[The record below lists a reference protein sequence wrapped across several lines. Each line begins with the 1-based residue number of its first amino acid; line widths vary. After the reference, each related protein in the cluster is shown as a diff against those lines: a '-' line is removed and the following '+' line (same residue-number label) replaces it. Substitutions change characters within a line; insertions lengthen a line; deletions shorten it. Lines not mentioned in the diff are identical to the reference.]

1 MPNVILQ
8 KKLEKRKKLL
18 DSSYEL
24 FVEKGIS
31 NVSIAEICQKAGIAK
46 GTFYLYFTSK
56 EDIARALNR
65 RISFTLM
72 QKAYDEVNR
81 NRKDTFADNVITM
94 ANFIIDYFHADTET
108 LKMMRKDFIFPLTV
122 DDFDNST
129 NPLMISLRQEIS
141 DYARVSGYSNHEIL
155 FRLYSL
161 LSMIAGICHSVI
173 IDHFPDTDIDYL
185 KPVYCSFNPIR
196 PRSFS
201 GTKPIF

>member
-1 MPNVILQ
+1 MPNVILH

-173 IDHFPDTDIDYL
+173 IDHFPDTDIDDL
-185 KPVYCSFNPIR
+185 KPVLFDMIR
-196 PRSFS
+196 KAIQP
-201 GTKPIF
+201 

>member
-1 MPNVILQ
+1 MERKNMPNVILH

-72 QKAYDEVNR
+72 QKAYDKVNH

-141 DYARVSGYSNHEIL
+141 GYASVSGYSNHEIL

-173 IDHFPDTDIDYL
+173 IDHFPDTDIDDL
-185 KPVYCSFNPIR
+185 KPVLFDMIR
-196 PRSFS
+196 KAIQP
-201 GTKPIF
+201 

>member
-1 MPNVILQ
+1 MPNVILH

-141 DYARVSGYSNHEIL
+141 GYASVSGYSNHEIL

-173 IDHFPDTDIDYL
+173 IDHFPDTDIDDL
-185 KPVYCSFNPIR
+185 KPVLFDMIR
-196 PRSFS
+196 KAIQP
-201 GTKPIF
+201 

>member
-1 MPNVILQ
+1 MANVILQ

-24 FVEKGIS
+24 FVDKGIS

-46 GTFYLYFTSK
+46 GTFYLYFASK

-72 QKAYDEVNR
+72 QKAYDKVNR

-141 DYARVSGYSNHEIL
+141 DYASVSGYSNHEIL

-173 IDHFPDTDIDYL
+173 IDHFPDTDIDDL
-185 KPVYCSFNPIR
+185 KPVLFDMIR
-196 PRSFS
+196 KAIQP
-201 GTKPIF
+201 

>member
-1 MPNVILQ
+1 MPNVILH

-46 GTFYLYFTSK
+46 GTFYLYFSSK

-173 IDHFPDTDIDYL
+173 IDHFPDTDIDDL
-185 KPVYCSFNPIR
+185 KPVLFDMIR
-196 PRSFS
+196 KAIQP
-201 GTKPIF
+201 

>member
-1 MPNVILQ
+1 MPNVILH

-56 EDIARALNR
+56 EDIARSLNR

-141 DYARVSGYSNHEIL
+141 GYASVSGYSNHEIL

-173 IDHFPDTDIDYL
+173 IDHFPDTDIDDL
-185 KPVYCSFNPIR
+185 KPVLFDMIR
-196 PRSFS
+196 KAIQP
-201 GTKPIF
+201 

>member
-1 MPNVILQ
+1 MERENMPNVILH

-173 IDHFPDTDIDYL
+173 IDHFPDTDIDDL
-185 KPVYCSFNPIR
+185 KPVLFDMIR
-196 PRSFS
+196 KAIQP
-201 GTKPIF
+201 

>member
-1 MPNVILQ
+1 MERENMPNVILH

-141 DYARVSGYSNHEIL
+141 DYASVSGYSNHEIL

-173 IDHFPDTDIDYL
+173 IDHFPDTDIDDL
-185 KPVYCSFNPIR
+185 KPVLFDMIR
-196 PRSFS
+196 KAIQP
-201 GTKPIF
+201 

>member
-1 MPNVILQ
+1 MPNVILH

-31 NVSIAEICQKAGIAK
+31 NVSVAEICQKAGIAK

-173 IDHFPDTDIDYL
+173 IDHFPDTDIDDL
-185 KPVYCSFNPIR
+185 KPVLFDMIR
-196 PRSFS
+196 KAIQP
-201 GTKPIF
+201 

>member
-1 MPNVILQ
+1 MERKNMPNVILH

-173 IDHFPDTDIDYL
+173 IDHFPDTDIDDL
-185 KPVYCSFNPIR
+185 KTVLFDMIR
-196 PRSFS
+196 KAIQP
-201 GTKPIF
+201 

>member
-129 NPLMISLRQEIS
+129 NPLMVSLRQEIS
-141 DYARVSGYSNHEIL
+141 DYASVSGYSNHEIL

-173 IDHFPDTDIDYL
+173 IDHFPDTDIDDL
-185 KPVYCSFNPIR
+185 KPVLFDMIR
-196 PRSFS
+196 KAIQP
-201 GTKPIF
+201 

>member
-72 QKAYDEVNR
+72 QKAYDKVNR

-141 DYARVSGYSNHEIL
+141 DYASVSGYSNHEIL

-173 IDHFPDTDIDYL
+173 IDHFPDTDIDDL
-185 KPVYCSFNPIR
+185 KPVLFDMIR
-196 PRSFS
+196 KAIQP
-201 GTKPIF
+201 

>member
-1 MPNVILQ
+1 MPNVILH

-141 DYARVSGYSNHEIL
+141 DYARASGYSNHEIL

-173 IDHFPDTDIDYL
+173 IDHFPDTDIDDL
-185 KPVYCSFNPIR
+185 KPVLFDMIR
-196 PRSFS
+196 KAIQP
-201 GTKPIF
+201 

>member
-1 MPNVILQ
+1 MPNVILH

-72 QKAYDEVNR
+72 QKAYDKVTH

-173 IDHFPDTDIDYL
+173 IDHFPDTDIDDL
-185 KPVYCSFNPIR
+185 KPVLFDMIR
-196 PRSFS
+196 KAIQP
-201 GTKPIF
+201 

>member
-72 QKAYDEVNR
+72 QKAYDKVNR

-129 NPLMISLRQEIS
+129 NPLMVSLRQEIS
-141 DYARVSGYSNHEIL
+141 DYASVSGYSNHEIL

-173 IDHFPDTDIDYL
+173 IDHFPDTDIDDL
-185 KPVYCSFNPIR
+185 KPVLFDMIR
-196 PRSFS
+196 KAIQP
-201 GTKPIF
+201 